1 MSRMVFFS
9 TQAMLILGPV
19 GLLRSNEGKWGQ
31 VSGRTELIS
40 PVSLSLERPLNDLQ
54 VGRAALLQ
62 HEAVSR
68 LLGPRVQE
76 ALGCQG
82 F

>member
-1 MSRMVFFS
+1 MG
-9 TQAMLILGPV
+9 A
-19 GLLRSNEGKWGQ
+19 GLREDGAHLA
-31 VSGRTELIS
+31 
-40 PVSLSLERPLNDLQ
+40 SLSLERPLNDLQ